1 MCDIPD
7 DDISCVGYQPAGE
20 RPDDALQE
28 EDREGRELCQDSPG
42 AGLGKDPSTLELASV
57 RFPPPRS
64 WPR

>member
-1 MCDIPD
+1 MCVIPD

-42 AGLGKDPSTLELASV
+42 AGLGKMIRRQTL
-57 RFPPPRS
+57 
-64 WPR
+64 